1 MSLFNEFD
9 DLFEDG
15 SAKQEKD
22 YTHKTGYALLN
33 DRRAIN
39 DVRNYY
45 ASKGKTF
52 ANNQE
57 MWDQF
62 YSDKRWA
69 DVNTVSMIKDVGEYA
84 FAGEDKKLHA
94 RLSKLWQ
101 NAPSRGTVWDKVV
114 DYGTAG
120 ILDPTNLLGGWGVA
134 AKGKKAYDLARAGGA
149 TLAAAR
155 KKALSAGTWQGAK
168 TEAAIGGAIG
178 TSFDAA
184 QQGMEIAQGVSDEF
198 DVTRA
203 IVSGGLD
210 AGLSALGGAAVGRY
224 VASGTVND
232 LTNWRANS
240 TFGTTSS
247 QRISELDREINS
259 ISADYDVATDGFAR
273 ADLEDQRANV
283 EAERSALLGEMEKV
297 NELDQELDSI
307 AKQMQATLKE
317 NPQADVSD
325 LKNKFTDLAKTRSE
339 LLEKD
344 ISAADLKGLSGFKTP
359 TPSARPTSVEAD
371 EGGVTDTKAPSG
383 KKATSGTKKAE
394 VKEENVETSV
404 DEQINAKRKEAD
416 DLGKIVEGQADTTS
430 ITKEAQDLLNSLEG
444 GVLGSLNENVK
455 RILRANGID
464 VTPTTT
470 PEEAISSL
478 KAKANQS
485 VKPKAKASKVE
496 LTPEETAI
504 LDQIEG
510 VDPSEV
516 QVKFKEAGKD
526 NKSGRTL
533 GKEVEADIEKGLITE
548 DQVKK
553 LFSIKDFVNASGF
566 PNRKWNKARKLIVAA
581 NRKLK
586 GDAPTTSKVETKS
599 AVKAVEPSTVKKAIT
614 PQQKK
619 YKASQRKAYLKKR
632 KELIGDGSHRGLS
645 NAWSTAKSKQEVDDV
660 INKMEDYI
668 NGKETPAIVQENA
681 ADAQADAI
689 NDVAKLDNTS
699 FEAQEIKQAEDF
711 FNKYWDESAG
721 GAVNR
726 GSYVTTR
733 LADGVKKGNI
743 SGRVATIVRKMV
755 KEAEEQVELGK
766 KLESKMTYEGLR
778 AEALAR
784 GLGDAQPDIIGE
796 AKTYNLGKGA
806 TVTTEARDRTGN
818 RIARNTLKASS
829 ELEEGAKTA
838 GRTTVEY
845 TRSDGTKVQFT
856 KLQSIIRGG
865 FNVKMLDPEDVR
877 TVLGI
882 NDIPTEAKFNIDAAK
897 ARAAMD
903 KDGGAVEGWA
913 DGQKLAYP
921 FTATGVERIRG
932 IPREPGSRKLG
943 KAEKGQTYYYVPK
956 LRGNYADPYIIMQS
970 LGLDKNF
977 NVKQRGLYNGKL
989 ESATDVIKAKE
1000 QVEKDFKGDQD
1011 KISAAKKEIDLKAGV
1026 NKEPE
1031 PTSVEEVYPTS
1042 NIPMS
1047 KEGKVLVA
1055 IPREIGSDAVRVAS
1069 VKPGRLDGVAQADRP
1084 GMSAS
1089 DLLGKFKNNPSRFYL
1104 GYVSRSLVEDEATLR
1119 ALKADGN
1126 REKLFEV
1133 FEPIDEVNAPEG
1145 TVKPEVQETNSANVA
1160 PYEIGTHGMFDTTK
1174 LTTDQENAFVFAFKT
1189 MSNPKKTKAE
1199 IEKMFFG
1206 DGENKPTIG
1215 KCLVEDLWRWTE
1227 MLKKSNW
1234 RASTNGVNVPLGQRV
1249 TLLRELHGI
1258 LADVAPG
1265 GIKKSNVDIEE
1276 SVRGLRDVFSRSSAE
1291 ELADMER
1298 VLRLTTK
1305 NAGVAPRITEFSD
1318 EQLAMDDITRV
1329 VKGATTSGKY
1339 RSFEHSILVDGKAQL
1354 KDRYNHLAFSPGG
1367 TSPTAELRPSF
1378 AFAHELGHWVF
1389 HNLLDPSD
1397 IQKYFKAVG
1406 RHVDE
1411 TGSLTSEGSDFLFS
1425 KAPTIR
1431 QGEKNIAGANNWN
1444 ASPGEHFAN
1453 QFALYLHHHHD
1464 LMIVPDRTLWE
1475 KVTRIVR
1482 SLWEKMTNKNIIDKE
1497 LEPIFQKIITNKDE
1511 FEIQK
1516 FHLPA
1521 REVTTAGGRTYQS
1534 RYVQWLESYR
1544 GLKLAVEDDNPAG
1557 IIAYADE
1564 LANAIN
1570 GSTATDR
1577 QAMMAARA
1585 KQRAAINEGRDPETE
1600 AFRGYTGRLRVFNDN
1615 KNLTDKLR
1623 SDYRKLKEMVAQ
1635 GTVTEF
1641 LPGEDMA
1648 TTSHNPEV
1656 IEELKAFLRSEEFDS
1671 NIQGAMDLFNE
1682 QFLYL
1687 EGADIPEYIPSQ
1699 QLINLRKEK
1708 SIGSQRRTIRKKK
1721 YHQSIKAARTKRLK
1735 ETIAKMRAIGGY
1747 HSRISDNQRKG
1758 NYSPQEVDL
1767 VTALSE
1773 YPKYLD
1779 EAGVPNKFGKQLASR
1794 VKHLIATKIEP
1805 IDKSVGDPLSN
1816 RQYTELDQNQLIFR
1830 YANALNRGDQGI
1842 ADQVMYELQ
1851 QRRFYKNNSQI
1862 IPTTSDRVNNA
1873 IDDELMVVYENSEEI
1888 GIPSSASFKVR
1899 NLLGKITNRG
1909 DELTLSSRTVA
1920 HRLMLLGAEFNP
1932 QTTSKS
1938 FNDFR
1943 TDVRRI
1949 GVNLTKKEDISQSVE
1964 MIARR
1969 VLTSSAFGEEKMAS
1983 IRRAAAEFGF
1993 EPEDTIAK
2001 LAVDDLDASSDKA
2014 TLKQLTKD
2022 IGESFDSTLEEAL
2035 TSIRSE
2041 MREAIS
2047 YVMNGLISKKGARK
2061 RFHNATVYGDM
2072 LGTRSGFDPSS
2083 PSLHFMDDIPSEY
2096 ARDYASDL
2104 LRTLKPSTVRGIK
2117 SFTQTD
2123 DMTPYF
2129 VESLEGDNLFG
2140 NGINVTTSPNNN
2152 IKNSKDTILATIPDN
2167 FKEYGEELLD
2177 DLINLRDGIK
2187 SMRAFYRAE
2196 PTDIALQY
2204 DKEKAILDDL
2214 KRIGATNLPT
2224 SRVVFIKDNNPID
2237 MNKRM
2242 AGKDPS
2248 IVAVMDAIASNTTR
2262 AIDKDL
2268 IGTFTPEEAYS
2279 IFVERAGSGMK
2290 LKEALK
2296 KAGYTSLSVGNKK
2309 SMIDPLNIKDIRSRD
2324 FVDEKFNMGVVPAPS
2339 DPVPYLIKAMSTDND
2354 VGTDAFIQVASAAE
2368 QSGIPSKVVNVLDKV
2383 RRKKNITSAEGAEI
2397 RKASKWSLTKTNA
2410 QVMRQNGM
2418 HHSANFY
2425 EPSNG
2430 DAGHFERVN
2439 ARMGNFILPLTR
2451 MLKTLPDSPT
2461 ALGRWLNDG
2470 LIQMY
2475 DAVRGRET
2483 GTRASQLNRDGE
2495 ILVNSDGNRRSMQP
2509 MSNLRIVTALRNN
2522 AKVNSLKTDEKKVYD
2537 YIRSYLDN
2545 AMVRMKESGMEVGH
2559 IRENYFPQIWRKDLI
2574 EKNYD
2579 QFVRMMTRYFQAE
2592 TELTSNRTKI
2602 LGQDDA
2608 RKIAERVANKLI
2620 DNDGVMPDSKHF
2632 ADPNKMSV
2640 TGKDDHTDFQRLIRL
2655 DQGGLKAFVDPL
2667 RPNDNLGQFLEND
2680 LMVAMT
2686 KYSDNLEHRLDIT
2699 NKFGVGGFGFYD
2711 YLAVHDGKQD
2721 AISRLLSGDK
2731 VLKKNYKNFLNLTK
2745 GVEEAPEAVV
2755 ATFSA
2760 DIFKAPFPNKEASHT
2775 LVNELVSDA
2784 QKGASVSQLKHKIMN
2799 SLNLQN
2805 EPSLSAKKMHKNFQ
2819 YRAEAI
2825 ANALHET
2832 KGFQTEMSRD
2842 DLAFADGMMN
2852 ATIRKPIDGSN
2863 GLYNLKTASKHLR
2876 SFNAVTL
2883 LGFTTLTS
2891 LGDLVLP
2898 LVRSGDFGSYR
2909 RAITKM
2915 MENPVSGSAYRD
2927 MIRNI
2932 GAATENVVHD
2942 RMTKAFG
2949 VDNTKFTSG
2958 FFTATLLTNWTDMM
2972 RDVSAAVAF
2981 EHFKAQ
2987 QKLALDFPGTKAGRL
3002 AKRQL
3007 EAYGLKRFY
3016 EDSTLNIDYIM
3027 ETNGSAKPHDEY
3039 YTLSAAV
3046 HRFANQT
3053 IFTPNQNDQPL
3064 WAQTPTGQII
3074 FQLKSFPLM
3083 MTRLGRDVFQKARK
3097 NPDGDRDLRPLL
3109 YFAGAAPAFGAVT
3122 TGTKDI
3128 IQSRGGE
3135 ENRQMQLRDR
3145 AMSSKSELFAELG
3158 MTQRQDIIA
3167 GWYLDGLLT
3176 MGGLGLIGQLFYDSA
3191 SQIDNGDY
3199 GAWRIMELFAGP
3211 SMGIARDAIAVGA
3224 GAMEYGYDALGGETT
3239 NAKER
3244 QMWREIT
3251 GRIPIGGQITGVKEY
3266 FVDKI
3271 AGEREG

>member
-1 MSLFNEFD
+1 MSIFNEFD

-84 FAGEDKKLHA
+84 FAGEDRKLHA

-134 AKGKKAYDLARAGGA
+134 AKGKKAYDVARAGGA

-178 TSFDAA
+178 TSFDVA

-203 IVSGGLD
+203 LISGGLD

-224 VASGTVND
+224 VASGAVND

-240 TFGTTSS
+240 TFGTTSA

-307 AKQMQATLKE
+307 AKQMQAALKE
-317 NPQADVSD
+317 NPQANTDD
-325 LKNKFTDLAKTRSE
+325 LLNKFKELAKTRSK
-339 LLEKD
+339 LLEQD
-344 ISAADLKGLSGFKTP
+344 VTAADLKGLSGFKTP

-371 EGGVTDTKAPSG
+371 EGGVTDTKAPSE
-383 KKATSGTKKAE
+383 KKATSGTKKE
-394 VKEENVETSV
+394 KVEEKNVEPPV

-416 DLGKIVEGQADTTS
+416 DLGKIVEGQADT
-430 ITKEAQDLLNSLEG
+430 I
-444 GVLGSLNENVK
+444 VK
-455 RILRANGID
+455 AE
-464 VTPTTT
+464 T
-470 PEEAISSL
+470 
-478 KAKANQS
+478 
-485 VKPKAKASKVE
+485 PKAKASKVE

-553 LFSIKDFVNASGF
+553 LFSIKDYVNASGF

-599 AVKAVEPSTVKKAIT
+599 AVKPVEPSTVKKAIT

-668 NGKETPAIVQENA
+668 NGKETPSIVQENA

-784 GLGDAQPDIIGE
+784 GLGDAQPDIIGK
-796 AKTYNLGKGA
+796 AKTYKLGKGA

-818 RIARNTLKASS
+818 RLARNTLKAAA
-829 ELEEGAKTA
+829 ELEDGAKTA

-856 KLQSIIRGG
+856 KLQSIVRGG

-989 ESATDVIKAKE
+989 DSATDVIKAKE
-1000 QVEKDFKGDQD
+1000 QVEKDYKGDPD
-1011 KISAAKKEIDLKAGV
+1011 KISAAKNEIDLKAGV
-1026 NKEPE
+1026 KKEPE

-1055 IPREIGSDAVRVAS
+1055 IPKEIGSDAVRVAS

-1145 TVKPEVQETNSANVA
+1145 TVKPEVQETNSTNVA

-1305 NAGVAPRITEFSD
+1305 NAGVAPRITEFTD

-1329 VKGATTSGKY
+1329 VKGAAASGKH
-1339 RSFEHSILVDGKAQL
+1339 RAFEHSILVDGKAQL
-1354 KDRYNHLAFSPGG
+1354 KDRYNHLAFSPDG
-1367 TSPTAELRPSF
+1367 TSPTAQLQPSF

-1816 RQYTELDQNQLIFR
+1816 RQYTELDQSQLIFR

-2339 DPVPYLIKAMSTDND
+2339 DPVPYLLKAMSTDND

-2475 DAVRGRET
+2475 DAALGRET

-2522 AKVNSLKTDEKKVYD
+2522 AKVNSLKADEKKVYD

-2579 QFVRMMTRYFQAE
+2579 QFVRMLTRYFQAE

-2819 YRAEAI
+2819 FRAEAI

-3158 MTQRQDIIA
+3158 LTERQDIIA

>member
-69 DVNTVSMIKDVGEYA
+69 DVNTVSMLKDVGEYA

-134 AKGKKAYDLARAGGA
+134 AKGKKAYDIARAGGA
-149 TLAAAR
+149 TLAASR
-155 KKALSAGTWQGAK
+155 KAALKAGTRQGAI

-203 IVSGGLD
+203 LISGGLD

-259 ISADYDVATDGFAR
+259 ISADYDVASDGFAR

-283 EAERSALLGEMEKV
+283 EAERAALLGEMEKV

-307 AKQMQATLKE
+307 AKQMQAALKE
-317 NPQADVSD
+317 NPQADTSD
-325 LKNKFTDLAKTRSE
+325 LLNKFKELAKTRSA
-339 LLEKD
+339 LLEQD
-344 ISAADLKGLSGFKTP
+344 VSAANLKGLDGFKTP
-359 TPSARPTSVEAD
+359 TPSARPTSVEAN
-371 EGGVTDTKAPSG
+371 EGGVKDTEAPSG
-383 KKATSGTKKAE
+383 KKATSGTKKE
-394 VKEENVETSV
+394 KVEEKNVEPPV

-416 DLGKIVEGQADTTS
+416 DLGKIVEGQADTT
-430 ITKEAQDLLNSLEG
+430 
-444 GVLGSLNENVK
+444 VK
-455 RILRANGID
+455 AD
-464 VTPTTT
+464 
-470 PEEAISSL
+470 A
-478 KAKANQS
+478 
-485 VKPKAKASKVE
+485 PKAEAPKVE

-533 GKEVEADIEKGLITE
+533 GTEVEADIKKGLITE

-553 LFSIKDFVNASGF
+553 LFSIKDFVNDSGF

-796 AKTYNLGKGA
+796 AKTYKLGKGA

-818 RIARNTLKASS
+818 RLARNTLKAAA

-856 KLQSIIRGG
+856 KLQSIVRGG

-1160 PYEIGTHGMFDTTK
+1160 PYEIGTHEMFDTTK

-1318 EQLAMDDITRV
+1318 EQLAIDDITRV
-1329 VKGATTSGKY
+1329 VKGAASSGKH
-1339 RSFEHSILVDGKAQL
+1339 RAFEHTILVDGKAQL
-1354 KDRYNHLAFSPGG
+1354 KDRYNHLSFSPGG

-1431 QGEKNIAGANNWN
+1431 QGEKNVAGANNWN

-1708 SIGSQRRTIRKKK
+1708 SIGSQRRTIRQKK
-1721 YHQSIKAARTKRLK
+1721 YYQSIKAARTKRLK

-2339 DPVPYLIKAMSTDND
+2339 DPVPYLLKAMSTDND

-2483 GTRASQLNRDGE
+2483 GTRASQLDRDGE

-2760 DIFKAPFPNKEASHT
+2760 DIFKAPFPNKEASHS

>member
-69 DVNTVSMIKDVGEYA
+69 DVNTISMGKDIAEYS
-84 FAGEDKKLHA
+84 FAGEDRKLHA

-120 ILDPTNLLGGWGVA
+120 ILDPVNLLGGWGVA
-134 AKGKKAYDLARAGGA
+134 AKGKKAYDVARAGGA

-168 TEAAIGGAIG
+168 TEAAIGGAFG

-203 IVSGGLD
+203 IISGGLD

-224 VASGTVND
+224 VASGVVND

-283 EAERSALLGEMEKV
+283 EAERLALLGEMEKV

-307 AKQMQATLKE
+307 AKQMQAALKE

-339 LLEKD
+339 LLKKD
-344 ISAADLKGLSGFKTP
+344 ISAADLKGLSGFVTP

-394 VKEENVETSV
+394 VKEKNVETSV
-404 DEQINAKRKEAD
+404 DEQINAKRKEVD
-416 DLGKIVEGQADTTS
+416 DLGKIVEDQADTT
-430 ITKEAQDLLNSLEG
+430 
-444 GVLGSLNENVK
+444 VK
-455 RILRANGID
+455 AE
-464 VTPTTT
+464 T
-470 PEEAISSL
+470 S
-478 KAKANQS
+478 KAE
-485 VKPKAKASKVE
+485 ASKVE

-599 AVKAVEPSTVKKAIT
+599 AVKAVEPTTVKKAIT

-699 FEAQEIKQAEDF
+699 FEAKEIKQAEDF

-766 KLESKMTYEGLR
+766 KLKSKLTYEELR
-778 AEALAR
+778 AENLAR
-784 GLGDAQPDIIGE
+784 GLGQPGE
-796 AKTYNLGKGA
+796 GGITPGKAKTYNLGKGA
-806 TVTTEARDRTGN
+806 TLTTDARDRTDK
-818 RIARNTLKASS
+818 RIAGNTTKAATT
-829 ELEEGAKTA
+829 LEEGLTTA

-845 TRSDGTKVQFT
+845 TRPDGTKVQFT
-856 KLQSIIRGG
+856 KLQSIVRGG
-865 FNVKMLDPEDVR
+865 FNVRMLDPNDVR

-989 ESATDVIKAKE
+989 DSATDVINAKK
-1000 QVEKDFKGDQD
+1000 QVEEDYKGDPD

-1026 NKEPE
+1026 NKETE

-1104 GYVSRSLVEDEATLR
+1104 GYVPRSLVEDEATLR

-1145 TVKPEVQETNSANVA
+1145 TVTPEVQETNSANVA
-1160 PYEIGTHGMFDTTK
+1160 PYEIGTHEMFDTTK

-1199 IEKMFFG
+1199 IEKIFFG

-1329 VKGATTSGKY
+1329 VKGATASGKY

-1482 SLWEKMTNKNIIDKE
+1482 SLWEKMTNKNILDKE

-1585 KQRAAINEGRDPETE
+1585 KQRAAIKEGRDPETE

-1708 SIGSQRRTIRKKK
+1708 SIGSQRRTIRQKK
-1721 YHQSIKAARTKRLK
+1721 YYQSIKAARTKRLK

-2339 DPVPYLIKAMSTDND
+2339 DPVPYLLKAMSTDND

-2475 DAVRGRET
+2475 DAAIGRET
-2483 GTRASQLNRDGE
+2483 GTRAAQELA
-2495 ILVNSDGNRRSMQP
+2495 LVNVDGNRRSMQP
-2509 MSNLRIVTALRNN
+2509 MSNQRIVAALRNK
-2522 AKVNSLKTDEKKVYD
+2522 AKINTLKPEEKNVFD

-2559 IRENYFPQIWRKDLI
+2559 IREDYFPQIWRKDLI

-2579 QFVRMMTRYFQAE
+2579 MFVRMMTRYFQAE

-2620 DNDGVMPDSKHF
+2620 DNDGIMPDAKHF

-2760 DIFKAPFPNKEASHT
+2760 DIFKAPFPNKEASHS

-3016 EDSTLNIDYIM
+3016 EDGTLNIDYIM

>member
-307 AKQMQATLKE
+307 AKQMQAALKE
-317 NPQADVSD
+317 NPQADTSD
-325 LKNKFTDLAKTRSE
+325 LLNKFKELAKTRSA
-339 LLEKD
+339 LLEQD
-344 ISAADLKGLSGFKTP
+344 VSATNLKGLDGFKTP

-383 KKATSGTKKAE
+383 KKATSGTKKE
-394 VKEENVETSV
+394 KVEEKNVEPPV

-416 DLGKIVEGQADTTS
+416 DLGKIVEGQADTTV
-430 ITKEAQDLLNSLEG
+430 E
-444 GVLGSLNENVK
+444 
-455 RILRANGID
+455 
-464 VTPTTT
+464 
-470 PEEAISSL
+470 
-478 KAKANQS
+478 AKA
-485 VKPKAKASKVE
+485 PKVKASKVE

-533 GKEVEADIEKGLITE
+533 GTEVEADIKKGLITE

-553 LFSIKDFVNASGF
+553 LFSIKDYVNASGF

-796 AKTYNLGKGA
+796 AKTYKLGKGA

-1133 FEPIDEVNAPEG
+1133 FEPIDEVNEPEG

-1199 IEKMFFG
+1199 IEKLFFG

-1339 RSFEHSILVDGKAQL
+1339 RSWEHSILVDGKAQL

-2410 QVMRQNGM
+2410 QVMRQNVM

-2760 DIFKAPFPNKEASHT
+2760 DIFKAPFPNKEASHS